1 MIKDLSESNKRS
13 KYSLLFN
20 KVEYYSLGFNKKRF
34 FVRLL
39 LFLITIFICKV
50 LFAHGTIIIKNV
62 EHGEGY
68 IDLKIYTNK
77 DSFLKEDLATE
88 AIRKK
93 ATKGETIIPL
103 SKIHEGQLAIVVY
116 HDEDSNN
123 ELKTGFFWRP
133 KEGFAFSN
141 NYQPKRS
148 PKFSKATII
157 LVHGEPVVIELIY

>member
-20 KVEYYSLGFNKKRF
+20 KVEYYSVGFNKRRF

-39 LFLITIFICKV
+39 LFLIIIFICKV

-68 IDLKIYTNK
+68 IDLKIYTDK
-77 DSFLKEDLATE
+77 DIFLKEDLATE

-141 NYQPKRS
+141 NYQPKGP
-148 PKFSKATII
+148 PKFSKAAIS
-157 LVHGEPVVIELIY
+157 LVHGEPAVIELNY